1 MKCLPFN
8 HFKSSV
14 TKTLPNMIEDRTYHG
29 CSRVVRSNG
38 HEYAVVMGGW
48 KGSTGTFLSSIEFYD
63 MTVQPSMWEVISGIS
78 LPAALGNIM
87 GSLAMK
93 LDDNLCDVMLISNTT
108 RRLHQC
114 LGNYQW
120 SDYDISLNVTKGW
133 KKMAVI
139 DANVL

>member
-1 MKCLPFN
+1 MKIG
-8 HFKSSV
+8 H
-14 TKTLPNMIEDRTYHG
+14 HG
-29 CSRVVRSNG
+29 CSRVVRNG
-38 HEYAVVMGGW
+38 RDYMVVMGGL
-48 KGSTGTFLSSIEFYD
+48 KISTGTFLSSIEFYD
-63 MTVQPSMWEVISGIS
+63 MSVQPSAWEVVLGIS

-120 SDYDISLNVTKGW
+120 SDYDISQNVTKGW

-139 DANVL
+139 DANIL

>member
-1 MKCLPFN
+1 
-8 HFKSSV
+8 
-14 TKTLPNMIEDRTYHG
+14 MIEDRTYHG
-29 CSRVVRSNG
+29 CSRVVRNG
-38 HEYAVVMGGW
+38 RDYMVVMGGL
-48 KGSTGTFLSSIEFYD
+48 KISTGTFLSSIEFYD
-63 MTVQPSMWEVISGIS
+63 MTVQPSAWEVVLGIS

-120 SDYDISLNVTKGW
+120 SDYDISQNVTKGW

-139 DANVL
+139 DANIL